1 MRRISTRKI
10 TVSLRLF
17 LSENVMFY
25 FWFVDDWRIYRCE
38 SWWKVIDEN
47 VECSRAWTK
56 VCLLLGVFVFQDAI
70 QIKSADTLLV
80 CDVGGYGISLFKNKL
95 SIKPLTVSFFVLSSY
110 VADFM
115 VAGGCETFVDKY
127 GKVIIKEGLIRNFLI
142 HLNNLLEFQVI
153 SQTHI
158 VAAMDKLTKLKAELN
173 EE

>member
-1 MRRISTRKI
+1 MFTCLNKG
-10 TVSLRLF
+10 LF
-17 LSENVMFY
+17 TLGY
-25 FWFVDDWRIYRCE
+25 FC
-38 SWWKVIDEN
+38 
-47 VECSRAWTK
+47 
-56 VCLLLGVFVFQDAI
+56 FQDAI

>member
-95 SIKPLTVSFFVLSSY
+95 SIKPLTVSFSFYPVMSQISWLREAAKHLWTSTVKSS
-110 VADFM
+110 
-115 VAGGCETFVDKY
+115 
-127 GKVIIKEGLIRNFLI
+127 
-142 HLNNLLEFQVI
+142 
-153 SQTHI
+153 
-158 VAAMDKLTKLKAELN
+158 
-173 EE
+173 

>member
-1 MRRISTRKI
+1 MIEEFTDVNRGEKLLMKMWNVHVLEQRFVYSW
-10 TVSLRLF
+10 VFLF
-17 LSENVMFY
+17 
-25 FWFVDDWRIYRCE
+25 
-38 SWWKVIDEN
+38 
-47 VECSRAWTK
+47 
-56 VCLLLGVFVFQDAI
+56 FQDAI

-115 VAGGCETFVDKY
+115 VAGGCETFVEKY

-158 VAAMDKLTKLKAELN
+158 VAAMDKLTKLKAGLN